1 MCALI
6 DFLLFFF
13 NRNARTRPT
22 LIVAQLIFD
31 NDIILPDVRDLLETK
46 LLTYHRFRS
55 ALTYNKA
62 KPILD
67 DVEFKLLD
75 KVDMSYH
82 VTAAGEGEKWSQ
94 YQIND
99 FVSKLYTE
107 NMDHSRPLWRF
118 FVINHM
124 ADGRHM
130 LLAVIDHSIG
140 DGVTMV
146 EVLLGMV
153 EEDQNDSTQAAVS
166 IKPNDDMS
174 SSKQKNCSRFST
186 LISGAIFLDGCIR
199 GVIGTLLPADP
210 PNLLKLPN
218 HRNPGTQ
225 KCMATTGTIPL
236 QEVKDF
242 KAKFPGTTINDIFAT
257 LVTMC
262 VRKYLE
268 EQGDPILKSGRTI
281 RAAFAINT
289 RSKAQ
294 PIRRQAPHICNTPK
308 GSMAHRHL
316 RQGQRTPFVLEPRGF
331 ASAVRAA

>member
-1 MCALI
+1 MCFFFEI
-6 DFLLFFF
+6 LFFD
-13 NRNARTRPT
+13 RNARTRPT
-22 LIVAQLIFD
+22 LIIAQLIFD
-31 NDIILPDVRDLLETK
+31 KNLILSDVRNLVETK
-46 LLTYHRFRS
+46 LLKYPRFSS
-55 ALTYNKA
+55 ALTYNRA

-67 DVEFKLLD
+67 DIKFRLLD
-75 KVDMSYH
+75 KVDMRYH
-82 VTAAGEGEKWSQ
+82 VTAAGEGERWSQ
-94 YQIND
+94 CQIND

-107 NMDHSRPLWRF
+107 NMDHSQPLWRF

-153 EEDQNDSTQAAVS
+153 EEDRNDKTHGAAS
-166 IKPNDDMS
+166 MQPNGDIP
-174 SSKQKNCSRFST
+174 SSKQRISTSSST
-186 LISGAIFLDGCIR
+186 LISSAIFLDGCIR

-210 PNLLKLPN
+210 PNLLKLLN

-225 KCMATTGTIPL
+225 RCMATTDKIPL
-236 QEVKDF
+236 QEVKDL

-257 LVTMC
+257 LLTMC

-268 EQGDPILKSGRTI
+268 MQGDSIVRSGRTI

-294 PIRRQAPHICNTPK
+294 PNP
-308 GSMAHRHL
+308 RHNSSRL
-316 RQGQRTPFVLEPRGF
+316 
-331 ASAVRAA
+331 